1 MKIQE
6 INSNKIMTGYE
17 KDDRSERAFTLKFE
31 DIFDSEIS
39 KVEESMLNKM
49 LNDIDDA
56 AEKLKGELNLDNL
69 MIYKK
74 KVKEFLQKSLNGM
87 FQKSKRESINLIGRK
102 KIYTI
107 VEKVNEKLEIMT
119 QEFLEGNRK
128 NLDILSA
135 IEEIRGLLIDIY
147 S

>member
-6 INSNKIMTGYE
+6 INSNKVMTGYE
-17 KDDRSERAFTLKFE
+17 KDDRGERTSALKFE

-39 KVEESMLNKM
+39 KVEESMLNEM
-49 LNDIDDA
+49 INDIDDA
-56 AEKLKGELNLDNL
+56 AEKLKDEMNLDNL
-69 MIYKK
+69 MVYKR

-87 FQKSKRESINLIGRK
+87 FQKSKRESINLNGRR

-107 VEKVNEKLEIMT
+107 VEKVNEKLETMT
-119 QEFLEGNRK
+119 QDFLKGNKK

>member
-17 KDDRSERAFTLKFE
+17 KDDRSERTSALKFE

-56 AEKLKGELNLDNL
+56 AEKLKEEMNLDNL
-69 MIYKK
+69 MVYKR

-87 FQKSKRESINLIGRK
+87 FQKSKKESINLNGRK

-107 VEKVNEKLEIMT
+107 VEKVNDKLEIMT
-119 QEFLEGNRK
+119 KEFLEGNKK

>member
-17 KDDRSERAFTLKFE
+17 KDDRGERTSAITFE

-56 AEKLKGELNLDNL
+56 AEKLKDEMNLDNL
-69 MIYKK
+69 MVYKR

-87 FQKSKRESINLIGRK
+87 FQKSKREIGRAH
-102 KIYTI
+102 
-107 VEKVNEKLEIMT
+107 V
-119 QEFLEGNRK
+119 
-128 NLDILSA
+128 
-135 IEEIRGLLIDIY
+135 
-147 S
+147 